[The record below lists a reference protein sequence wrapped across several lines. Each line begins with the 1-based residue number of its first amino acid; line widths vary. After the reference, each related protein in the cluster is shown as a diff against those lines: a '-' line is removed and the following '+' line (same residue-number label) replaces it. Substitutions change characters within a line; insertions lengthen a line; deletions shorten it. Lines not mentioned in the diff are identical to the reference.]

1 MSSHGIVGINL
12 NGFVLLCTS
21 RKASAPTLFR
31 IHPTSIRGHYRDSKH
46 PNSTFLLD
54 PFAIVLLL
62 GGSQVG
68 DLRGL

>member
-1 MSSHGIVGINL
+1 MV
-12 NGFVLLCTS
+12 FVLLCTS
-21 RKASAPTLFR
+21 RKASVPTLIR

-54 PFAIVLLL
+54 PFAIVSLL
-62 GGSQVG
+62 GGSQIG